1 MSRTCLVIE
10 LFGIIVSDTLL
21 ARPSSLR
28 GCLSVSQA
36 YSLLGVLTLEVQ
48 VEAVKK
54 FGHSI
59 GLRMRT
65 TAMKVIDDDS

>member
-1 MSRTCLVIE
+1 M
-10 LFGIIVSDTLL
+10 
-21 ARPSSLR
+21 R
-28 GCLSVSQA
+28 GCLGVSQA

-59 GLRMRT
+59 GLRMMT
-65 TAMKVIDDDS
+65 TTMVVIADGF